1 MTLILDII
9 LRLAVWLLLA
19 PLLPGIINKVK
30 PGWRAAAGRR
40 CSSFIMTWRACGRR
54 ASC

>member
-1 MTLILDII
+1 MNIAFDLL

-30 PGWRAAAGRR
+30 AWVAGRR
-40 CSSFIMTWRACGRR
+40 GPPVLPPW
-54 ASC
+54 